1 MQSKWLKSL
10 VDLHQTKEQRRG
22 KYQLALSLGA
32 NTALAYRMR
41 DWRMSKIER
50 CLGKNR

>member
-10 VDLHQTKEQRRG
+10 INPHQTKEQRRG